1 MRYFSCTR
9 DSEPVG
15 RKNKAHQHNRKEVGR
30 TMWKHELQDK
40 HSPMHIFPIV
50 DTQMLRLL

>member
-30 TMWKHELQDK
+30 TMWKHELQGK
-40 HSPMHIFPIV
+40 HSPMHIFPTV